1 MPKGWNQPIV
11 VVGLLAIAATT
22 PIHARQ
28 DVSAGVFRASVD
40 YVSITAVVRDH
51 RGRPV
56 SSLSRDDFQ
65 VLDDGQPRQILD
77 LRAESSAPASV
88 ALLIDGSGSM
98 RIGGADAISIR
109 ISDAI
114 LDSLDARRDD
124 AALFTFDTR
133 LLTLQDFT
141 HDLDAVR
148 GKLDHVDAFGSTSLF
163 DAIGGTAGLVAQRTQ
178 NRRAVVV
185 LTDGS
190 DNASTSTA
198 QEIATIASSIDVPVY
213 VFALLT
219 PAETTAVRRR
229 NPLSELAQLTGG
241 SFYAA
246 HDETSLQSG
255 IHSLVEELRHQ
266 YVVAFESASEPGW
279 RAVQLKTRD
288 HSHRIRA
295 RSWYRAGAGVSE

>member
-1 MPKGWNQPIV
+1 MPKGWSQPIV
-11 VVGLLAIAATT
+11 VLGIVAVTAATSVE
-22 PIHARQ
+22 AQQ
-28 DVSAGVFRASVD
+28 DASAGVFRSSVD

-56 SSLSRDDFQ
+56 SSLSREDFE
-65 VLDDGQPRQILD
+65 VLDSGQRRQVID

-98 RIGGADAISIR
+98 RLGGADAISIR

-114 LDSLDARRDD
+114 LDSLDERRDD

-148 GKLDHVDAFGSTSLF
+148 GKLDSVESFGSTSLF
-163 DAIGGTAGLVAQRTQ
+163 DAIGGTAGIVAQRTQ

-185 LTDGS
+185 LTDGG
-190 DNASTSTA
+190 DNTSTFTA

-219 PAETTAVRRR
+219 PAETTAARRR
-229 NPLSELAQLTGG
+229 NPLAELAQLTGG

-246 HDETSLQSG
+246 HDELSLQSG

-266 YVVAFESASEPGW
+266 YVVAFESAAEPGW
-279 RAVQLKTRD
+279 RAVELKTRD
-288 HSHRIRA
+288 QSHRIRA